1 MLQQLSKRHDVII
14 ILALQFCFYACTKPS
29 GEEAKNA
36 VKLTNERVVAMAYPP
51 VETLPPNAPSQKP
64 AFSGQTRSPGAKTQT
79 PLNVTILART
89 LNHPWSIAFLPDGRM
104 LVTEKSGNMRII
116 TTTGV
121 VSNPLLN
128 LPAVKYQAEAGLL
141 DVITDDNFSTNR
153 QLFWTYVEASGTKY
167 TVAVAKANL
176 SADETKL
183 DNVKVIYRATPSYT
197 GLQHFGARLL
207 LYQGLLHVCLG
218 DRHDDSI
225 RVQAQQLNSSIGK
238 VIRINKDGT
247 PAAGNPYKT
256 TSTTK
261 GEIWSIGSRDPQGMV
276 INPATGELWES
287 EHGPTGGDEINIIKR
302 GANYGWPVI
311 TYGLDN
317 DGSPLNGGK
326 TAQDNMR
333 QPVYYWDP
341 AIAPSGMTFYPGT
354 AIAEWQNNLFVASL
368 KNKHIV
374 RLIIN
379 NNRVTGEERLL
390 TEQNQRFRDVKAGPD
405 GALYAVTDELQGRLY
420 RISKK

>member
-1 MLQQLSKRHDVII
+1 MSQHLKKRHDLLLVM
-14 ILALQFCFYACTKPS
+14 ALPFCLFACTKPS
-29 GEEAKNA
+29 NEHSKNA
-36 VKLTNERVVAMAYPP
+36 ATSANERIVAMAYPP
-51 VETLPPNAPSQKP
+51 VETLPPNAPTQKP
-64 AFSGQTRSPGAKTQT
+64 AFYGQTRSPGAKTQT

-104 LVTEKSGNMRII
+104 LVTEKPGNMRII
-116 TTTGV
+116 TATGIF
-121 VSNPLLN
+121 SNPLLN
-128 LPAVKYQAEAGLL
+128 LPTVKYQAEAGLL
-141 DVITDDNFSTNR
+141 DVITDENFSTNR

-183 DNVKVIYRATPSYT
+183 DNVKVIYRAAPSYA

-207 LYQGLLHVCLG
+207 LFQGLLYVCLG

-238 VIRINKDGT
+238 VVRINKDGT

-317 DGSPLNGGK
+317 DGTPLNGGK

-341 AIAPSGMTFYPGT
+341 AIAPSGMTFYSST
-354 AIAEWQNNLFVASL
+354 VITEWQNNLFVASL
-368 KNKHIV
+368 KDKHIA